1 MQIPHELIPMFITL
15 TGARDRAKHEQK
27 KVGNVYCRAT
37 TEITLVGIVS
47 TPPSEAIQQRIALI
61 QRQAQTIINH
71 TIKTM
76 ANDVAF
82 LLETDGDGAAMVN
95 YDPQASVLLVPED
108 NPELLLIRQD
118 FIDAIQHDAE
128 AAEALSHVTADIVAG
143 WQG

>member
-27 KVGNVYCRAT
+27 KIGNVYCRAA
-37 TEITLVGIVS
+37 TEITLVGVVEA
-47 TPPSEAIQQRIALI
+47 PPSEAVAKRVAILQK
-61 QRQAQTIINH
+61 QAQAIIKH
-71 TIKTM
+71 TINTM
-76 ANDVAF
+76 ANDIALL
-82 LLETDGDGAAMVN
+82 LLENDGAAMVN

-128 AAEALSHVTADIVAG
+128 AAEALSHVTADIVDG

>member
-27 KVGNVYCRAT
+27 KVGNVYCRAA
-37 TEITLVGIVS
+37 TEITVVGIVDQQP
-47 TPPSEAIQQRIALI
+47 TEAVAKRIAVL
-61 QRQAQTIINH
+61 QKQAQFIIEHALNS
-71 TIKTM
+71 M
-76 ANDVAF
+76 ASDIAS
-82 LLETDGDGAAMVN
+82 LLETDGAAMVN

-108 NPELLLIRQD
+108 NPNLLQVRKD
-118 FIDAIQHDAE
+118 FIEAIQHDVE

>member
-27 KVGNVYCRAT
+27 KVGNVYCRAAA
-37 TEITLVGIVS
+37 EITLVGIVS
-47 TPPSEAIQQRIALI
+47 APPSDAVQKRIAVL
-61 QRQAQTIINH
+61 QKQAQAIIKH
-71 TIKTM
+71 TINTM
-76 ANDVAF
+76 ANDIAF
-82 LLETDGDGAAMVN
+82 LLENDGAATVN

-118 FIDAIQHDAE
+118 FIDAIQHDVE

>member
-27 KVGNVYCRAT
+27 KTGNVYCRAA
-37 TEITLVGIVS
+37 TEVTLVGIVNA
-47 TPPSEAIQQRIALI
+47 PPSEAVQKRIAVM
-61 QRQAQTIINH
+61 QKQAQAIIKH

-76 ANDVAF
+76 ANDIAF
-82 LLETDGDGAAMVN
+82 LLLEDDGAATVN

-108 NPELLLIRQD
+108 NPELLLIRRD
-118 FIDAIQHDAE
+118 FIEAIQHDVE

>member
-27 KVGNVYCRAT
+27 KVGNVYCRAA
-37 TEITLVGIVS
+37 TEVTLVGIVNQQ
-47 TPPSEAIQQRIALI
+47 PSDAVQKRIAVL
-61 QRQAQTIINH
+61 QKQAQAIIKH
-71 TIKTM
+71 TINTM
-76 ANDVAF
+76 ANDIAF
-82 LLETDGDGAAMVN
+82 LLENDGAAMVN

-108 NPELLLIRQD
+108 NPELLLIRRD

>member
-27 KVGNVYCRAT
+27 KVGNVYCRAA

-47 TPPSEAIQQRIALI
+47 TPPSEAVQKRIAVL
-61 QRQAQTIINH
+61 QKQAQFIIKH
-71 TIKTM
+71 TIHTM
-76 ANDVAF
+76 ADDIAL
-82 LLETDGDGAAMVN
+82 LLENDGAATVN
-95 YDPQASVLLVPED
+95 YDPQAGVLLVPED
-108 NPELLLIRQD
+108 SPNLLQVRKD
-118 FIDAIQHDAE
+118 FIEAIQHDAE

>member
-27 KVGNVYCRAT
+27 KVGNVYCRAAA
-37 TEITLVGIVS
+37 EITLVGIVS
-47 TPPSEAIQQRIALI
+47 TPPSDAVSQRIAVL
-61 QRQAQTIINH
+61 QKQAQAIIN
-71 TIKTM
+71 TM
-76 ANDVAF
+76 ANDIAF
-82 LLETDGDGAAMVN
+82 LLENDGAATVN

-118 FIDAIQHDAE
+118 FIDAIQHDTE

>member
-1 MQIPHELIPMFITL
+1 MQIPHELIPVFITL

-37 TEITLVGIVS
+37 TEITLVGIVDA
-47 TPPSEAIQQRIALI
+47 PPSEAVQKRIAVL
-61 QRQAQTIINH
+61 QKQALFIIKH
-71 TIKTM
+71 TLNTM
-76 ANDVAF
+76 ASDIAS
-82 LLETDGDGAAMVN
+82 LLEDDDGAATIN

-108 NPELLLIRQD
+108 NPELLLIRKD
-118 FIDAIQHDAE
+118 FIEAIQHDVE

>member
-27 KVGNVYCRAT
+27 KVGNVYCRAAA
-37 TEITLVGIVS
+37 EITLVGVVDQQ
-47 TPPSEAIQQRIALI
+47 PSDAVQKRIAVL
-61 QRQAQTIINH
+61 QKQAQAIIKH
-71 TIKTM
+71 TINTM
-76 ANDVAF
+76 ANDIAF
-82 LLETDGDGAAMVN
+82 LLENDGAATVN

-108 NPELLLIRQD
+108 NPELLIIRRD

-128 AAEALSHVTADIVAG
+128 AAGALSHVTADIVAG

>member
-27 KVGNVYCRAT
+27 KVGNVYCRAA
-37 TEITLVGIVS
+37 TEVTVVGIVS
-47 TPPSEAIQQRIALI
+47 TPPSEAVQKRIAVL
-61 QRQAQTIINH
+61 QKQAQFIIKH
-71 TIKTM
+71 TLNMM
-76 ANDVAF
+76 ASDIAL
-82 LLETDGDGAAMVN
+82 LLENDGVATVN
-95 YDPQASVLLVPED
+95 YDPQASVLLVLED
-108 NPELLLIRQD
+108 NPELLLIRRD